1 MKKLIFAYQ
10 ALCSTRCE
18 NRTGANV
25 YNHSMSEDAG
35 RTSSSR
41 EVGWECD
48 LECECKAQAK
58 EGMTAIAAQL
68 QRCLTSDDVLLASDG
83 HV

>member
-1 MKKLIFAYQ
+1 MKKLISAYK
-10 ALCSTRCE
+10 ALCGTRCQ
-18 NRTGANV
+18 NRTGAKV
-25 YNHSMSEDAG
+25 YTQSMSEDAG

-41 EVGWECD
+41 EVGRECD

-58 EGMTAIAAQL
+58 EGVTVIAEQL
-68 QRCLTSDDVLLASDG
+68 QRCWTSDDILWSSDG